1 MQTKLASL
9 LSFSVLLLLV
19 ACGVD
24 RAEYEQLQKKCATLE
39 TKVAN
44 LEEEKKH
51 IQAELEALRA
61 TPEGAWDQIT
71 RLQESQRWGELVTLS
86 DDFPLRWPTSP
97 LVPEV
102 KKVRS
107 SARSRLAEELYN
119 KAQAQTTKGDPAAK
133 VTLETIVR
141 DYGDTSYGQRATSD
155 LRVVEK
161 KIADAKRQ
169 MEWQE
174 EERREQKEKAASSL
188 ELLRFSWSKEYG
200 YVTVEGLVKNI
211 SGARIEGVQAVAIFT
226 DASGNFVSSDSA
238 MIEYQPI
245 LVNQSSPFKVMATW
259 NPEMKKCRVEFKTL
273 FGGQLPTYH
282 SWTKK
287 KG

>member
-102 KKVRS
+102 KKV
-107 SARSRLAEELYN
+107 
-119 KAQAQTTKGDPAAK
+119 
-133 VTLETIVR
+133 
-141 DYGDTSYGQRATSD
+141 
-155 LRVVEK
+155 
-161 KIADAKRQ
+161 
-169 MEWQE
+169 
-174 EERREQKEKAASSL
+174 
-188 ELLRFSWSKEYG
+188 
-200 YVTVEGLVKNI
+200 
-211 SGARIEGVQAVAIFT
+211 
-226 DASGNFVSSDSA
+226 
-238 MIEYQPI
+238 
-245 LVNQSSPFKVMATW
+245 
-259 NPEMKKCRVEFKTL
+259 
-273 FGGQLPTYH
+273 
-282 SWTKK
+282 
-287 KG
+287 